1 MSLLMLTLQRLN
13 VIGTFRELGTNQ
25 QRRETLI
32 ALAST
37 QMLVQLSSMP
47 IAMTIPSVARQFNV
61 DVSHAAWIVIIRL
74 LMLGSTVFLAA
85 RLGEKYG
92 HVRVYFI
99 GAILMCVASV
109 LSASALSLN
118 QLILWSGL
126 VGIGGALIT
135 ANSNAILAMVFG
147 VQERGRAF
155 SVPVV
160 AARIGAFIGLALF
173 GVFLQYFSWRLV
185 FLTSLPIGLLAIKN
199 SYPLLKYQAQ
209 QIVEGARDIPINYV
223 GAVLMVATLG
233 AFILSGIHV
242 HDGAESF
249 SSPDAISYH
258 VPMHL
263 LFLSLLALFIVIQS
277 RSRDPFVDFRY
288 FKKKYFSTALY
299 TNTTFHLSM
308 LAVTTLVPIVVENGL
323 GQPPIVVTLVL
334 LPNQI
339 MGLFLPTLAGWVYDR
354 YNPRWLRPSS
364 LMSIAVGF
372 LLVGFF
378 AGDVPVWGIPVLLL
392 PAYIGSN
399 LFNTA
404 NNAVVM
410 NTLQENRSFASGML
424 ETTRQ
429 MGHTL
434 GVTIGATMLGLALPL
449 AIEVLPIG
457 EAQALYREGF
467 RFSALAV
474 VWIMISGGIVAM
486 FQQIPQGIRS
496 RRSAEPVP
504 QASGGDG

>member
-1 MSLLMLTLQRLN
+1 MSVLSLTLQRLN
-13 VIGTFRELGTNQ
+13 VIGTFRELGTDQ

-37 QMLVQLSSMP
+37 QMLVQLSSQP
-47 IAMTIPSVARQFNV
+47 IAMTIPSVARQFEV
-61 DVSHAAWIVIIRL
+61 EVSQAAWMVVVRL

-92 HVRVYFI
+92 HVRMYFI
-99 GAILMCVASV
+99 GAILMSVASV
-109 LSASALSLN
+109 LSATALSLN
-118 QLILWSGL
+118 QLILWSGV
-126 VGIGGALIT
+126 VGVGGALIT
-135 ANSNAILAMVFG
+135 ANSNAILAIVFG
-147 VQERGRAF
+147 AQERGRAF

-160 AARIGAFIGLALF
+160 SARFGALIGLALF
-173 GVFLQYFSWRLV
+173 GIFLQYFSWRLV

-199 SYPLLKYQAQ
+199 SYPLLKYHAQ
-209 QIVEGARDIPINYV
+209 QAVEGAKEIPINYV
-223 GAVLMVATLG
+223 GAALMVGTLG

-249 SSPDAISYH
+249 SSPEALNYH
-258 VPMHL
+258 IPMHL
-263 LFLSLLALFIVIQS
+263 LFLSLLALFIVIQG

-323 GQPPIVVTLVL
+323 GQPPIMVTLVL

-354 YNPRWLRPSS
+354 YNPRWLRPSA

-399 LFNTA
+399 LFNAA

-410 NTLQENRSFASGML
+410 NTLPENRSFASGML

-449 AIEVLPIG
+449 TIEVLPLG

-474 VWIMISGGIVAM
+474 VWIMISGGVVAM
-486 FQQIPQGIRS
+486 FQQIPQGIR
-496 RRSAEPVP
+496 RQRSAGPVP
-504 QASGGDG
+504 QPTGGDG

>member
-1 MSLLMLTLQRLN
+1 
-13 VIGTFRELGTNQ
+13 
-25 QRRETLI
+25 
-32 ALAST
+32 
-37 QMLVQLSSMP
+37 
-47 IAMTIPSVARQFNV
+47 
-61 DVSHAAWIVIIRL
+61 
-74 LMLGSTVFLAA
+74 MLGSTVFLAA

-99 GAILMCVASV
+99 GAILMSIASV

-118 QLILWSGL
+118 QLILWSGF

-147 VQERGRAF
+147 AQERGRAF

-160 AARIGAFIGLALF
+160 SARVGALIGLALF

-209 QIVEGARDIPINYV
+209 QIVEEAKEIPINYI
-223 GAVLMVATLG
+223 GAVLMVGTLG

-249 SSPDAISYH
+249 SSPEALSYH
-258 VPMHL
+258 IPMHL
-263 LFLSLLALFIVIQS
+263 LFLSLLALFVVIQS

-323 GQPPIVVTLVL
+323 GQPPIMVTLVL

-354 YNPRWLRPSS
+354 YNPRWLRPSA

-449 AIEVLPIG
+449 TIELLPLG

-486 FQQIPQGIRS
+486 FQQIPQGIR
-496 RRSAEPVP
+496 RQRSAEPVP